1 MLNSK
6 EAFNYFLD
14 TKQYQGFELPA
25 YFEFDKVLQFVRKKI
40 GKKPYEKCLQH
51 DIRPETLNDVN
62 FDILLNKDGKYAVRP
77 IILAN
82 PYLYYFLTRELCC
95 KENWNKI
102 KSLFKHFETPNIK
115 SCALPIIPRKKEK
128 FYRATSI
135 LNWWNLM
142 EQGSIELSLEY
153 RYMFITD
160 ITNCYGSINP
170 HMFDLAFRLKGTKFE
185 TDSSAIAENIQHYLR
200 AIQQGR
206 NIGIPQGNM
215 LFDFLSE
222 IVLGYSDLLL
232 HEAIERANITAPYK
246 ILRFRDD
253 YRVFCNDKNQ
263 LEKIS
268 YILQDVLGMFNFLMN
283 SKKTKMSDNIVTDS
297 IKVDKLAYIYNTPI
311 FKGKEHMDFDS
322 YEKSLLYI
330 LLFSREHPDGGQI
343 KVMLHELDKRLAQF
357 ILKYKE
363 EYAEQPTQ
371 SPESPQKEK
380 KNKNASKEEK
390 SKKNQKE
397 CIFHFSL
404 PEETTQQNIFSNLKT
419 YPDTKVQSATTPVKI
434 FIPGGSIRVMVA
446 IAMQIALENI
456 NSAHYAL
463 RLISRLIDTLNNKQE
478 KESLILQVYQKL
490 CNIPNSTYIKI
501 WLQNL
506 TYKLD
511 KEQGNT
517 TRYHNRLCQ
526 LVMNN
531 TTTPLW
537 NTSWLLPE
545 LTKGIPYKDIINN
558 KELKASTP
566 VIKLKEK
573 SIYDEPNFNQ
583 FDKYANEV
591 DSVCIF

>member
-1 MLNSK
+1 
-6 EAFNYFLD
+6 
-14 TKQYQGFELPA
+14 
-25 YFEFDKVLQFVRKKI
+25 
-40 GKKPYEKCLQH
+40 
-51 DIRPETLNDVN
+51 
-62 FDILLNKDGKYAVRP
+62 
-77 IILAN
+77 
-82 PYLYYFLTRELCC
+82 
-95 KENWNKI
+95 
-102 KSLFKHFETPNIK
+102 
-115 SCALPIIPRKKEK
+115 
-128 FYRATSI
+128 
-135 LNWWNLM
+135 
-142 EQGSIELSLEY
+142 
-153 RYMFITD
+153 
-160 ITNCYGSINP
+160 
-170 HMFDLAFRLKGTKFE
+170 
-185 TDSSAIAENIQHYLR
+185 
-200 AIQQGR
+200 
-206 NIGIPQGNM
+206 M

-419 YPDTKVQSATTPVKI
+419 YPDPKVQSATTPVKI
-434 FIPGGSIRVMVA
+434 FIPGGSIRAMVA

-490 CNIPNSTYIKI
+490 CNISN
-501 WLQNL
+501 
-506 TYKLD
+506 
-511 KEQGNT
+511 
-517 TRYHNRLCQ
+517 
-526 LVMNN
+526 
-531 TTTPLW
+531 
-537 NTSWLLPE
+537 
-545 LTKGIPYKDIINN
+545 
-558 KELKASTP
+558 
-566 VIKLKEK
+566 
-573 SIYDEPNFNQ
+573 
-583 FDKYANEV
+583 
-591 DSVCIF
+591 